1 MSATNGPPKEGD
13 LYKTIKIDRFTFE
26 LRFGYYADY
35 ERKTGEPVV
44 VYPDLNEQ
52 KLYTQDGRRLVT
64 AIQDPCDYYEAANPM
79 VLGDCCCDC
88 IHYRHPGDDIGICG
102 KDAPPGEYEQGTGEE
117 SKPCIA

>member
-44 VYPDLNEQ
+44 VLWGPSPGLRSWVWKWLLPFGPDL
-52 KLYTQDGRRLVT
+52 VWT
-64 AIQDPCDYYEAANPM
+64 AMIRPVP
-79 VLGDCCCDC
+79 
-88 IHYRHPGDDIGICG
+88 
-102 KDAPPGEYEQGTGEE
+102 
-117 SKPCIA
+117 